1 MSLAICSLKWDAA
14 LSGQQT
20 VTYDT
25 DGYHLVRFPY
35 EAGEESYDPWNMHDP
50 SKGGTSPSQFPDAR
64 SGLIWPSHDGWGVLC
79 ALVFWAADTDPSEY
93 RARFVRD
100 PLGLSTGYDSTATTD
115 SAPTRGGQFR
125 SYTWQMFVH
134 PSTPV
139 GLKISARGVGDVRIA
154 TPLTLAEFK
163 LAIHTQVGTP

>member
-1 MSLAICSLKWDAA
+1 MGLAICSLKWDAA
-14 LSGQQT
+14 RSGQQRI
-20 VTYDT
+20 TYDR

-35 EAGEESYDPWNMHDP
+35 TAGEEQYDPWAMHDP
-50 SKGGTSPSQFPDAR
+50 AKGGGTSSRFPDSR
-64 SGLIWPSHDGWGVLC
+64 SGLIWPSHDGWATLS
-79 ALVFWAADTDPSEY
+79 ALVFWKPDGRPTEY

-115 SAPTRGGQFR
+115 MEPTRGGQYR

-139 GLKISARGVGDVRIA
+139 GLKVSARGAGDVKIA
-154 TPLTLAEFK
+154 APLMFSEFK
-163 LAIHTQVGTP
+163 LAIHTDVIRP